1 MKNYKL
7 FNNLKLISRYEFLRL
22 FLKAILFNTLLPAYL
37 RTKSGYYLSRLN
49 KRTSLSYV
57 RLNCVYTQ
65 RTRSL
70 LTLFKAS
77 RMQFRYLYSYGFL
90 PGLRKASR

>member
-22 FLKAILFNTLLPAYL
+22 FLKSILINTTLPLYL
-37 RTKSGYYLSRLN
+37 RTKSGYYLSKLN
-49 KRTSLSYV
+49 RRTSLSYI
-57 RLNCVYTQ
+57 RLSCVYTK

-70 LTLFKAS
+70 LTLFKTS
-77 RMQFRYLYSYGFL
+77 RMEFRYLYSYGFL
-90 PGLRKASR
+90 AGLRKSSR